1 MKINQR
7 RINTYMADGDPTVNS
22 TEAQASV
29 TAALDSV
36 TVINNITTN
45 DASVAEQST
54 AEKVD
59 DADRNYRHIEIM
71 KDKSWFWDTAT
82 ADQKTTLS
90 NAITAGKAYYDAN
103 K

>member
-1 MKINQR
+1 MKNNQP
-7 RINTYMADGDPTVNS
+7 RINNYMADGDPTVNS

-45 DASVAEQST
+45 DASVAGQTT
-54 AEKVD
+54 AEKAD

-71 KDKSWFWDTAT
+71 KEKDWFWDTAS
-82 ADQKTTLS
+82 ADQKTTLN

-103 K
+103 S

>member
-7 RINTYMADGDPTVNS
+7 RINTYMADGDPTANS
-22 TEAQASV
+22 AEAQASV

-36 TVINNITTN
+36 TVINNV
-45 DASVAEQST
+45 VANNEAVAGQTT
-54 AEKVD
+54 AEKAD

-71 KDKSWFWDTAT
+71 KEKDWFWNTAS
-82 ADQKTTLS
+82 ADEKTTLT
-90 NAITAGKAYYDAN
+90 NAISAGKAYYDAN

>member
-1 MKINQR
+1 
-7 RINTYMADGDPTVNS
+7 MADGDPTANS
-22 TEAQASV
+22 AEAKSSV

-36 TVINNITTN
+36 TVINNI
-45 DASVAEQST
+45 VANNEAVAGQTT
-54 AEKVD
+54 AEKAD

-71 KDKSWFWDTAT
+71 KEKDWFWNTAST
-82 ADQKTTLS
+82 DEKTTFT